1 MTTRDMA
8 YIVSIA
14 EEQSITRAAAKM
26 YMAQPALSQCVQ
38 KVEKELGVLI
48 FLRQPN
54 GVRLTAEGECF
65 LEFAKKTLTEQKTME
80 KKLLDLQNSDRGVVQ
95 LGFTG
100 MQAMYV
106 LPYFLPQFK
115 EKYPSIDIVMT
126 EATSEDI
133 EEKLIKGEVEVGIV
147 HPPLLRE
154 ELEYFEINHDEMV
167 IVPRSNSRYHKMI
180 YYRDDDPMPYL
191 DGRLLS
197 GSKIPA
203 DLFICSIL
211 PYCFHSDFKRSGCV
225 QTVTITP
232 K

>member
-38 KVEKELGVLI
+38 KVEKELGVTI
-48 FLRQPN
+48 FHRQPN
-54 GVRLTAEGECF
+54 GVKLTAEGECF

-115 EKYPSIDIVMT
+115 EMVPS
-126 EATSEDI
+126 
-133 EEKLIKGEVEVGIV
+133 
-147 HPPLLRE
+147 
-154 ELEYFEINHDEMV
+154 
-167 IVPRSNSRYHKMI
+167 
-180 YYRDDDPMPYL
+180 
-191 DGRLLS
+191 
-197 GSKIPA
+197 
-203 DLFICSIL
+203 CSIL
-211 PYCFHSDFKRSGCV
+211 P
-225 QTVTITP
+225 
-232 K
+232 

>member
-80 KKLLDLQNSDRGVVQ
+80 KKLLDLQNSDRGCRSARFYGNAGHVCSSIFSAAVQ
-95 LGFTG
+95 G
-100 MQAMYV
+100 
-106 LPYFLPQFK
+106 K
-115 EKYPSIDIVMT
+115 
-126 EATSEDI
+126 
-133 EEKLIKGEVEVGIV
+133 
-147 HPPLLRE
+147 
-154 ELEYFEINHDEMV
+154 
-167 IVPRSNSRYHKMI
+167 VP
-180 YYRDDDPMPYL
+180 
-191 DGRLLS
+191 
-197 GSKIPA
+197 
-203 DLFICSIL
+203 
-211 PYCFHSDFKRSGCV
+211 FH
-225 QTVTITP
+225 
-232 K
+232 